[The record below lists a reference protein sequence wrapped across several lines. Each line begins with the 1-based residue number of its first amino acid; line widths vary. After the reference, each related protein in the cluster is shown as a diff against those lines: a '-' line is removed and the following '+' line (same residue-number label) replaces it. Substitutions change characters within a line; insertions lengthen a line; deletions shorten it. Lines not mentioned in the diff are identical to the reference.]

1 MDSFFG
7 IGLPEFVLILVI
19 AGMVMGPER
28 IVRMARALGVVTARL
43 QNISRSFLRQLSA
56 ELDSVD
62 DTGALRSTAEE
73 LKQLKQQVA
82 DLRDEVLT
90 LAGEGI
96 VSSKNPKI
104 GNGGMGNSIMPRSIS
119 ASPAYS
125 PNKASPEDKAAVDG
139 SPPSTPK
146 IPARSSN
153 DNDGVVATRVTH
165 SHQLPRR
172 IDIPEDPDA

>member
-28 IVRMARALGVVTARL
+28 IVRMARSLGVVTARL
-43 QNISRSFLRQLSA
+43 QNISRTFLRQLSA

-73 LKQLKQQVA
+73 LRQLKQQVA
-82 DLRDEVLT
+82 DLRDEVFT

-96 VSSKNPKI
+96 APQKASKTI
-104 GNGGMGNSIMPRSIS
+104 NGATRNSIMPPTLTAPQSQG
-119 ASPAYS
+119 
-125 PNKASPEDKAAVDG
+125 KAVPEVKKTAPVPV
-139 SPPSTPK
+139 SPK
-146 IPARSSN
+146 ITRSSVE
-153 DNDGVVATRVTH
+153 DTPDARTGRLPH
-165 SHQLPRR
+165 LPRR
-172 IDIPEDPDA
+172 VDIPEDPDA

>member
-28 IVRMARALGVVTARL
+28 IVRVARTLGVISARL
-43 QNISRSFLRQLSA
+43 QNISQSFFRQLGA

-73 LKQLKQQVA
+73 LKQLKKQVA
-82 DLRDEVLT
+82 DLRDEVFTLT
-90 LAGEGI
+90 GDGVTPRKA
-96 VSSKNPKI
+96 SKTV
-104 GNGGMGNSIMPRSIS
+104 NGAAGNSIMPPSLAASLPHSQSGASSENKGSVNRSLQ
-119 ASPAYS
+119 
-125 PNKASPEDKAAVDG
+125 
-139 SPPSTPK
+139 
-146 IPARSSN
+146 PARQTPVRV
-153 DNDGVVATRVTH
+153 DADGAADARVIH

-172 IDIPEDPDA
+172 VDIPEDPDA

>member
-28 IVRMARALGVVTARL
+28 IVRMARTLGVVSARL
-43 QNISRSFLRQLSA
+43 QNISQSFFRQLGA

-73 LKQLKQQVA
+73 LKLLKKQVA
-82 DLRDEVLT
+82 DLRDEVFTLT
-90 LAGEGI
+90 GDVVTPRKA
-96 VSSKNPKI
+96 PKAT
-104 GNGGMGNSIMPRSIS
+104 NGAAGNSIMPPSLAASLPHSSSVASSENKSSANRPSQPVPQTPVRS
-119 ASPAYS
+119 
-125 PNKASPEDKAAVDG
+125 DVDRAAD
-139 SPPSTPK
+139 
-146 IPARSSN
+146 AR
-153 DNDGVVATRVTH
+153 VIH

-172 IDIPEDPDA
+172 VDIPEDPDA

>member
-28 IVRMARALGVVTARL
+28 IVRMARSLGVVTARL
-43 QNISRSFLRQLSA
+43 QNISRTFLRQLSA

-82 DLRDEVLT
+82 DLRDEVFT

-96 VSSKNPKI
+96 APQKAPKTI
-104 GNGGMGNSIMPRSIS
+104 NGATRNSIMPPTL
-119 ASPAYS
+119 AAP
-125 PNKASPEDKAAVDG
+125 PQGQDKAVPEIKNTVPVPT
-139 SPPSTPK
+139 SQK
-146 IPARSSN
+146 ITRSSVG
-153 DNDGVVATRVTH
+153 DTPDARMERPPH
-165 SHQLPRR
+165 LPRR
-172 IDIPEDPDA
+172 VDIPEDPDA

>member
-28 IVRMARALGVVTARL
+28 IVRMARSLGVVTARL

-96 VSSKNPKI
+96 APPKGSKVTNAGSS
-104 GNGGMGNSIMPRSIS
+104 NSIMPRSLPTVS
-119 ASPAYS
+119 S
-125 PNKASPEDKAAVDG
+125 PNGPGKASSDHKAAGEG
-139 SPPSTPK
+139 SPPPTSK
-146 IPARSSN
+146 VPAKSSN
-153 DNDGVVATRVTH
+153 DSAAVGRVPH
-165 SHQLPRR
+165 PHQLPRR
-172 IDIPEDPDA
+172 VDIPEDPDA

>member
-28 IVRMARALGVVTARL
+28 IVRMARSLGVVTARL

-82 DLRDEVLT
+82 DLRDEVFT

-96 VSSKNPKI
+96 VPSKSSKVA
-104 GNGGMGNSIMPRSIS
+104 NGGSSNSIMPRSLPP
-119 ASPAYS
+119 ASS
-125 PNKASPEDKAAVDG
+125 PNGPGKISPDHKAAGEG
-139 SPPSTPK
+139 SPPPTSK
-146 IPARSSN
+146 VPAKSSN
-153 DNDGVVATRVTH
+153 DSAAVARVPH
-165 SHQLPRR
+165 PHQLPRR
-172 IDIPEDPDA
+172 VDIPEDPDA

>member
-28 IVRMARALGVVTARL
+28 IVRMARSLGVVTARL
-43 QNISRSFLRQLSA
+43 QNISRTFLRQLSA

-82 DLRDEVLT
+82 DLRDEVFT

-96 VSSKNPKI
+96 APQKASKTI
-104 GNGGMGNSIMPRSIS
+104 NGATRNSIMPPTLTAPQQSQGKAVPEIKNTAPVP
-119 ASPAYS
+119 ASPKITRPS
-125 PNKASPEDKAAVDG
+125 IED
-139 SPPSTPK
+139 TPD
-146 IPARSSN
+146 ART
-153 DNDGVVATRVTH
+153 ARLPH
-165 SHQLPRR
+165 LPRR
-172 IDIPEDPDA
+172 VDIPEDPDA

>member
-28 IVRMARALGVVTARL
+28 IVRMARSLGVVTARL
-43 QNISRSFLRQLSA
+43 QNISRTFLRQLSA

-82 DLRDEVLT
+82 DLRDEVFT

-96 VSSKNPKI
+96 APQKAPKTI
-104 GNGGMGNSIMPRSIS
+104 NGATRNSILPPTLAAPQQSQGKS
-119 ASPAYS
+119 QG
-125 PNKASPEDKAAVDG
+125 KAVPEIKNTAPVPT
-139 SPPSTPK
+139 SQK
-146 IPARSSN
+146 ITRSSIEGAP
-153 DNDGVVATRVTH
+153 DARIGRPPH
-165 SHQLPRR
+165 LPRR
-172 IDIPEDPDA
+172 VDIPEDPDA